1 MRTTARIAA
10 FIPGASPPLVKIP
23 MRFIRYFT
31 SYNILSTAKRNLFA
45 KIDIQKYY
53 VIHFTIKEPKCLE
66 LRRKKMKK
74 IENN

>member
-1 MRTTARIAA
+1 
-10 FIPGASPPLVKIP
+10 

-66 LRRKKMKK
+66 LRRKK
-74 IENN
+74 